1 MLTTNARLYTNVGKA
16 QISETDSHFKI
27 SGIPITKN
35 DSVMNSIAY
44 FANDNEQG
52 MPTMVD
58 QPVTL
63 RHPSVNGVNVSAKQG
78 KGLNYF
84 SGSIVESAPYLDGE
98 HWKVDLQINKKK
110 LAAQDDGERWTEILS
125 NQETFGVS
133 TGLTFTRN
141 SEAGEID
148 GKEYKMVA
156 KNQSFDHLALL
167 DPKVEAPAGGEDTM
181 VYFNSSV
188 DVGEVI
194 VCNVDEETKEPEI
207 SESFIN
213 RVANLLKPLFVNE
226 KESGYNKPDLNT
238 NNGDSLMN
246 REEMLKALG
255 LAVNSQITDEELKT
269 LVGNKLAAN
278 NDSEKPQDL
287 QKLVTEAVNAA
298 VKPLQDQ
305 ITANAEQELNG
316 LAEQVAALNMGLDAE
331 AAKKLGVDG
340 CKNFL
345 TANSATSVAGY
356 PLTGGR
362 QTVST
367 NSAES
372 FADVDLNAGLEG

>member
-1 MLTTNARLYTNVGKA
+1 MSLNKFIIQTNAKRSHIEST
-16 QISETDSHFKI
+16 ETHYKLKS
-27 SGIPITKN
+27 IPIT
-35 DSVMNSIAY
+35 
-44 FANDNEQG
+44 
-52 MPTMVD
+52 
-58 QPVTL
+58 
-63 RHPSVNGVNVSAKQG
+63 VNGATMNGILYPKSENEKGIPTIVGKPFTIDHPVDKSGNFISATEG
-78 KGLNYF
+78 EGLTEFF
-84 SGSIVESAPYLDGE
+84 SGGVVTNAYE
-98 HWKVDLQINKKK
+98 VDDTWYVDAEIKKSLLMAQNNGKELADK
-110 LAAQDDGERWTEILS
+110 LEGKEDL
-125 NQETFGVS
+125 GVS
-133 TGLTFTRN
+133 TGLYFN
-141 SEAGEID
+141 DNKESGHNEKGEAYNKI
-148 GKEYKMVA
+148 A
-156 KNQSFDHLALL
+156 KGQKFNHLAAV
-167 DPKVEAPAGGEDTM
+167 DNPAGGSATTA
-181 VYFNSSV
+181 VFNS
-188 DVGEVI
+188 ENTFI
-194 VCNVDEETKEPEI
+194 CNFEDIAINKEPEI
-207 SESFIN
+207 SDSLIDRIVN
-213 RVANLLKPLFVNE
+213 RIKPLFVNE

-356 PLTGGR
+356 PLAGGR